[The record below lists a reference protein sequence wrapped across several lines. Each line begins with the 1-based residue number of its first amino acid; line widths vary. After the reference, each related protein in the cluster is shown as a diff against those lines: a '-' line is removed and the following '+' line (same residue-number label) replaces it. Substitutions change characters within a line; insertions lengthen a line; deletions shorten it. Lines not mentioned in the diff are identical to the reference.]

1 MTNRWGAPRGGDGLA
16 DRGGIGTAGNPPG
29 RLAAAPRPGETAV
42 RPPAASGDIPS
53 GGDDDEWRRLEES
66 IRWLRKAG
74 AEGHLPASAQA
85 AGRTAASGIPPVLS
99 QNPATFFAPE
109 TPPRRT
115 GRIVA
120 AVSAAALVFFAVGRM
135 LGPAA
140 PQRPAPLPAAALSGM
155 TPAAEDRAAQP
166 PAGQPAAIA
175 GDPRPAAAPPDGR
188 GGADEPAAPGD
199 GSTPVAGAAP
209 ASGPAPASGAS
220 EPPAPL
226 PAGGT
231 AMLLGRGRTLF
242 ETGDVA
248 GARLLFRRAA
258 DAGDAAAAAAL
269 GATYDP
275 VVLAQRFTRGID
287 PDPQEAERWYALARA
302 LGAPEAAGEQQYS
315 AHR

>member
-29 RLAAAPRPGETAV
+29 RLAAAPRAGEAAI
-42 RPPAASGDIPS
+42 RPPAATGDIPP

-74 AEGHLPASAQA
+74 AEGRLPASAQA
-85 AGRTAASGIPPVLS
+85 AGRPAASGIPPVLS

-109 TPPRRT
+109 TRPRRT
-115 GRIVA
+115 GKVVA

-140 PQRPAPLPAAALSGM
+140 PQRPALPTAALSGM
-155 TPAAEDRAAQP
+155 TPAAEDHAGQP

-175 GDPRPAAAPPDGR
+175 GDPRPAAAAPPDGR
-188 GGADEPAAPGD
+188 GDADEPAEPGD
-199 GSTPVAGAAP
+199 GSPPVAGAAP
-209 ASGPAPASGAS
+209 ANGPAS
-220 EPPAPL
+220 EPPAPQ
-226 PAGGT
+226 PAGDT
-231 AMLLGRGRTLF
+231 AMLLGHGRTLF

-302 LGAPEAAGEQQYS
+302 LGAPVAAGEQQYS